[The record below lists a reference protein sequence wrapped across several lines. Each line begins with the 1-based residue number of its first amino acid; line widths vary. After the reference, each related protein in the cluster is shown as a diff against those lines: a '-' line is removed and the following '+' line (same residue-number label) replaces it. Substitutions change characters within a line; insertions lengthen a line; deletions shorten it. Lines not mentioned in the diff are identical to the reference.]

1 MGFMITKTFRFEAMH
16 FLPNHDGKCRNWH
29 GHSYAFKVTLAGDRL
44 EEQGPKQ
51 GMLFDFGDL
60 AAVVRAE
67 IVDKLDHTNLNESAV
82 ALAEAWSLSFAATT
96 AEELA
101 RLLGRILSEVF
112 YQRGVQVKKV
122 GVGETTDSWA
132 TWEP

>member
-1 MGFMITKTFRFEAMH
+1 MGFEITKTFRFEAMH

-29 GHSYAFKVTLAGDRL
+29 GHSYVFTVTLAGDHL

-60 AAVVRAE
+60 AAVVRSE
-67 IVDKLDHTNLNESAV
+67 IVDRLDHTNLNESAA
-82 ALAEAWSLSFAATT
+82 ALAKVWGFSFATTT

-101 RLLGRILSEVF
+101 RLFGRILSEVL
-112 YQRGVQVKKV
+112 YQRVQVEKV
-122 GVGETTDSWA
+122 GVGETADSWA
-132 TWEP
+132 EWKP